1 MKISYINLM
10 GYDYPL
16 CWSLAATRKLTEKF
30 GSIEKAQEEMS
41 KNSVGAICDILD
53 ILIEAGVKFC
63 SVTGT
68 DCPPP
73 LPCSAA
79 DLIDLSDVE
88 GISTIFKAMSAGNE
102 REVEVVEKN
111 LKATPGE

>member
-1 MKISYINLM
+1 MKISYLPLL
-10 GYDYPL
+10 GKDYPL
-16 CWSLAATRKLTEKF
+16 CWSLAATRKITDKF

-41 KNSVGAICDILD
+41 KNSVGAICTILD
-53 ILIEAGVKFC
+53 ILIEAGQNYCKVA
-63 SVTGT
+63 GI

-79 DLIDLSDVE
+79 DLIDMSDTAS
-88 GISTIFKAMSAGNE
+88 ISTIFKAMAAGNE

-111 LKATPGE
+111 SKATPAE